1 MMTQLSHI
9 VLFCC
14 SSIAFRSLF
23 LFLEHRGLRYY
34 EFSLHQRVL
43 LYTGMFVRDNA
54 LTWDNMLWL
63 LPHVAL
69 FWPLSLTYTVEFG
82 LFCGREQLPF
92 SYAVEYDD
100 VWWVSSHAWFDPVG
114 IKAAR
119 RAASMRF
126 LDIRKLVCVYF
137 SHMTRLGL
145 VCFCGLRHDYNSGE
159 GSPIYWAQD
168 SYHTPQLSLS
178 PGDWCFKNKKFRC
191 IWF

>member
-100 VWWVSSHAWFDPVG
+100 VWWLSSRAWFDPVG
-114 IKAAR
+114 TKAAGGQPLWGSWTFGSWFVFTSLIWLGWVWPAS
-119 RAASMRF
+119 AAYAMIIIPVKAPHLLGARF
-126 LDIRKLVCVYF
+126 ISYAPVKFVSGRLVF
-137 SHMTRLGL
+137 
-145 VCFCGLRHDYNSGE
+145 
-159 GSPIYWAQD
+159 
-168 SYHTPQLSLS
+168 
-178 PGDWCFKNKKFRC
+178 
-191 IWF
+191 